1 MASIVIPGV
10 LLVLLLGTWSVD
22 YLMFVRLRDLKSE
35 VEELRARAQV
45 TDNELDRLEDTI
57 SHIKDDETELKL

>member
-1 MASIVIPGV
+1 M
-10 LLVLLLGTWSVD
+10 LLGTWSVD